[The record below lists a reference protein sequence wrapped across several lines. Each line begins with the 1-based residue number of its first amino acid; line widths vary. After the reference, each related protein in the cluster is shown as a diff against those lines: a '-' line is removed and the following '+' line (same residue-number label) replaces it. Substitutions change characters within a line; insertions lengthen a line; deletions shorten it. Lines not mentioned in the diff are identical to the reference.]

1 LAYIAL
7 VEFRNYIKSVI
18 TPVQPSNHTRKKT
31 VV

>member
-1 LAYIAL
+1 M
-7 VEFRNYIKSVI
+7 KSVI